1 MTLTMYDCI
10 PSDIPHIPDS
20 PEAVGGYVNGLFAW
34 STADWDRFPHAHH
47 LTISVN
53 AQTRA
58 RCLDVETG
66 DATPQQAPA
75 WLLSHA
81 DRSSGLPVIYCDA
94 STLTAVLDAM
104 NAARISRTSYL
115 LWSAH
120 YRNEH
125 ICGPKTCGFPQADG
139 TQWTTHSETVD
150 QSLLSDSF
158 WAPPAPI
165 PRGKANFAG
174 SFDLAKLHWQVH
186 GTPGQPVFSPDDR
199 WASAEIQVNIRTG
212 QWRIKPMSWNAPP
225 AGG

>member
-1 MTLTMYDCI
+1 MHAPALRQVFRWPARSRRESPVLDEKDLRPQGGPDRVRRDDRQTQTQATRILQAGGTAMTLTMYDCI

-125 ICGPKTCGFPQADG
+125 ICGPKTCGFPQA
-139 TQWTTHSETVD
+139 
-150 QSLLSDSF
+150 
-158 WAPPAPI
+158 
-165 PRGKANFAG
+165 
-174 SFDLAKLHWQVH
+174 
-186 GTPGQPVFSPDDR
+186 
-199 WASAEIQVNIRTG
+199 
-212 QWRIKPMSWNAPP
+212 
-225 AGG
+225 